1 MTKTG
6 PWSTQP
12 MILSTTSSVE
22 GKTIN
27 TYKGLVCGE
36 VIIGAHIGKDILAG
50 FTNIVGGRSES
61 YERTVRETRD
71 LALQEMEAEAK
82 KLGAN
87 AIVGIKFDYGNLGQA
102 GTMMMVAVSGTAVI
116 VS

>member
-1 MTKTG
+1 
-6 PWSTQP
+6 
-12 MILSTTSSVE
+12 MILSTTSSVD
-22 GKTIN
+22 GKTISA
-27 TYKGLVCGE
+27 YKGIVCGE

-50 FTNIVGGRSES
+50 FTNVVGGRSNS
-61 YERTVRETRD
+61 YESTVRETRD

-87 AIVGIKFDYGNLGQA
+87 AVIGIKFDYGNMGQS

-116 VS
+116 VT